1 MINWDFYRRCVD
13 VKNCYNQPRNQGSC
27 GSCYAFSSLGMLESR
42 LRVATKN
49 QLQVNFSPQDIVSC
63 STYSQGCEGG
73 FPYLVAGKYA
83 QDHGVVAEEC
93 YPYTGRDS
101 TCSAAKKCGR
111 TYVAKYRYVGGYYGA
126 CNEELMKLSLVES
139 GPLSVSFEVYP
150 DFMHYAGGVYHRT
163 DELLNQVNKYDP
175 FEVIEL
181 LL

>member
-1 MINWDFYRRCVD
+1 M
-13 VKNCYNQPRNQGSC
+13 KNCYNQPRNQGSC